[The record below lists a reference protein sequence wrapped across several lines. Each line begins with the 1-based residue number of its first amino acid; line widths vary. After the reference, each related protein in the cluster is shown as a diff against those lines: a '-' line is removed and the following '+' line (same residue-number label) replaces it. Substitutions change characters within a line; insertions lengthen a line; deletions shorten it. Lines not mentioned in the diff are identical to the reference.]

1 MKHIRTTA
9 TFFLIFFVLFTVKIQ
24 NANAAFSTVDC
35 TNGAHR
41 TTLGGISQAECQA
54 LEDLYTDTA
63 GASWSNHTA
72 WDTVS
77 DINTWHGLTRSGTH
91 VATISLANNNLVGA
105 IPSSISN
112 LTSLTQFHAYSNTL
126 SGSIPSIASNTALQL
141 FDLHNNQLT
150 GSIPSL
156 TTNTN
161 LSQFFVGTNQLTGS
175 IPSLTTNTSLS
186 LFDVRD
192 NQLTGSIPSL
202 TTNTSLEYVYF
213 DRNQL
218 TGSIPSLS
226 ASSGL
231 VEFYANQNALT
242 GDIPDF
248 SSFASLTAGSIA
260 ENSLQ
265 TSSTMK
271 DAAADTKFS
280 ANWSATQTIAPTGLT
295 ATISG
300 TDMVVSWT
308 PAEYTSVGSYKV
320 YSSPTSGGP
329 YSTLEGTVARNSGA
343 TITIPNVTAN
353 TYYIVQAY
361 TPANGTQQNLL
372 TFDSA
377 EVLGN
382 ISRGSSGG
390 ILSSGGGGGGSYIP
404 PVEVKKVEAE
414 KVKTDDTTIK
424 PTKNATCPAV
434 YKAFTK
440 TDLYKKQVV
449 KTIQWLLNQETG
461 SHINIQGFVGSRTLN
476 AIKAYKKMYSTEIGL
491 NSNEVKTSK
500 IDLKTLA
507 HMNAKLCAK

>member
-1 MKHIRTTA
+1 MKYIRIPA

-54 LEDLYTDTA
+54 LEDLYTNTA
-63 GASWSNHTA
+63 GASWTDHTA

-77 DINTWHGLTRSGTH
+77 DINTWHGITRSGTH
-91 VATISLANNNLVGA
+91 VLTISLANNNLVGT

-112 LTSLTQFHAYSNTL
+112 LTSLTQFHAYSNSL
-126 SGSIPSIASNTALQL
+126 SGSIPSLASNTALQL
-141 FDLHNNQLT
+141 LDLHNNQLT
-150 GSIPSL
+150 GSVPSL

-161 LSQFFVGTNQLTGS
+161 LLQFLVGTNQLTGS
-175 IPSLTTNTSLS
+175 IPSLATNTSLS

-213 DRNQL
+213 DRNKL
-218 TGSIPSLS
+218 TGSIPSLT
-226 ASSGL
+226 ASPGL

-248 SSFASLTAGSIA
+248 SSFASLTAGSLA
-260 ENSLQ
+260 ENALQ
-265 TSSTMK
+265 TSSTTK
-271 DAAADTKFS
+271 DTAADTKFS
-280 ANWSATQTIAPTGLT
+280 SNWSATQTVAPTGLT
-295 ATISG
+295 ATRSG
-300 TDMVVSWT
+300 ADMVVSWT
-308 PAEYTSVGSYKV
+308 PVEYTSVGSYKV

-353 TYYIVQAY
+353 TYYMVQAY

-372 TFDSA
+372 TADST
-377 EVLGN
+377 EVLG
-382 ISRGSSGG
+382 SVYSGSSGG
-390 ILSSGGGGGGSYIP
+390 ILSSSGGGGSYIP
-404 PVEVKKVEAE
+404 PVEVKKVEQE
-414 KVKTDDTTIK
+414 KVKTDDAVIK

-491 NSNEVKTSK
+491 SSNEAKNSR

-507 HMNAKLCAK
+507 HINAKLCAK